1 VDLEQ
6 EFRHLADRRGHERAH
21 HAHGRRGDAVDHAA
35 DRPAADEPEDQEHD
49 RRDDARDGTQARGHR
64 RDEDRDP
71 EDGEVAGHDHV
82 R

>member
-35 DRPAADEPEDQEHD
+35 DRPAADDAHHEKRDRGHD
-49 RRDDARDGTQARGHR
+49 SDDETQAGTKRRDRH
-64 RDEDRDP
+64 DEP
-71 EDGEVAGHDHV
+71 EDGEVARHDHV